1 MTYYRRKILLA
12 LIETF
17 ENKVSTTYLQK
28 LLFLFTRKQKGKS
41 YDFVPYRYG
50 CYSFQANQDL
60 FTLTTLGY
68 LSRYKEGNKE
78 IWSLAKDE
86 LYSGLLTEEDR
97 AILLAIKREFKGMPL
112 VSLIRHTYIKYPYW
126 ASKSNIA
133 EKILTQDELQN
144 IRKQIK
150 QYHEKTLFTIGY
162 EGLSLEQYINKLILS
177 DVALLCD
184 VRKNAFSQ
192 KYGFSKS
199 QLQNACEAVGIKY
212 FHLPQFG
219 IESEKRHE
227 LNNMEDYRL
236 LFNEYEKST
245 LNFTLIQ
252 EILILLNKYNRI
264 ALTCFEKD
272 VKMCHRGR
280 IVKYIESIKN
290 FETPIRHL

>member
-28 LLFLFTRKQKGKS
+28 LLFLFTRKQKDKS

-68 LSRYKEGNKE
+68 LNRHKEGNKE
-78 IWSLAKDE
+78 TWSLSKDE
-86 LYSGLLTEEDR
+86 HYTELLSATDR
-97 AILLAIKREFKGMPL
+97 AILSEIKREFNGKTLME
-112 VSLIRHTYIKYPYW
+112 LIRYTYIRYPFW
-126 ASKSNIA
+126 ATKSTIA
-133 EKILTQDELQN
+133 ERILTPDELQN
-144 IRKQIK
+144 IHNQIK
-150 QYHEKTLFTIGY
+150 LYREKTLFTIGY
-162 EGLSLEQYINKLILS
+162 EGLSLEQYINKLILN

-184 VRKNAFSQ
+184 VRKNAYSQ

-199 QLQNACEAVGIKY
+199 QLKNACEAVGIKY
-212 FHLPQFG
+212 LHLPQFG

-227 LNNMEDYRL
+227 LNDMEDYRT
-236 LFNEYEKST
+236 LFNDYEKTT
-245 LNFTLIQ
+245 LNFALIQ

-272 VKMCHRGR
+272 VRMCHRGR

-290 FETPIRHL
+290 FETPVRHL